1 MISLG
6 ILNRRFLGKLRRSG
20 VGLQHRR
27 YLGNYRTAV
36 TVLQERRYMGALILI
51 LKSIWPLLFLSM

>member
-36 TVLQERRYMGALILI
+36 TQ
-51 LKSIWPLLFLSM
+51 